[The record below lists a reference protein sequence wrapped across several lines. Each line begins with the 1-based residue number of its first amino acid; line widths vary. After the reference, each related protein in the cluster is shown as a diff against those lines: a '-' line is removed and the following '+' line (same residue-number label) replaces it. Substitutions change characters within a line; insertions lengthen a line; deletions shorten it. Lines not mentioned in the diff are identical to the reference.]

1 MIRQKSALVRAWNRI
16 ESIGVETLSDVAAKE
31 RAKLLNQWI
40 AYGIGFGL
48 LIMAM
53 TAGIYFYIVWKL
65 GLPQYGQVIPFYL
78 VAEIPP
84 VIVGF
89 IAFVVHK
96 YRPQWEVPMVWLYF
110 ISFAAVYF
118 ALALFMGTGAGIHYA
133 LLTVIFVFLALFPE
147 RPRHYLPLM
156 GFQVIAFFVCTWLL
170 LTRAPLFPL
179 PEEITVLIF
188 RIVVP
193 FIIGFSLLA
202 FFYVGLH
209 YRFFSKV
216 YRLWKKVTNLGN
228 GHFDSRENKKSN
240 EIVNAAFLSA
250 ILVGFLLVLIT
261 IVAVVLSTTGPDPG
275 FVRNA
280 LIYFMMAAIFTSW
293 SALLFYRKIKSGK
306 NTLYQIAGAVSGILF
321 AAVAALALGKNT
333 YFYLLLYALMPLP
346 LLFAGTSRAIVVFYV
361 IVFAA
366 IVAATTVLVHRTGAI
381 MPLPAFMESAL
392 AWLNI
397 VITGLFAL
405 MVIVYAWWKY
415 NFNVRMRSGWQLTTR
430 FGTTPANTP
439 QQVKMIVLTNI
450 SIYVDLGVLLSV
462 VIFTLI
468 IYWKGYVP
476 YAYYLPPAII
486 SSLVLFIFFWVRL
499 RGRSSE
505 AMLVVIFFLSL
516 LNGFILSIALGE
528 AFNVHYFF
536 YATLVVPYF
545 VFNSTHKKW
554 IAACNILSAAFIYAA
569 FWHFHNY
576 PPLAPP
582 PPTEI
587 NGIIKNYVRLSI
599 NVFVVA
605 AIATIAYYF
614 WRESDLVEDDLE
626 IAREKSESLLLN
638 ILPADIAHELKE
650 TGTTTPRLY
659 ENASVLFTDF
669 VGFTLIAEKMSAED
683 LVGELDHCFSYFDG
697 VMKKFHLEKIKTIGD
712 SYMAAAGIPEPTQT
726 HAIDCALAALEIS
739 AYMDALKE
747 QKAAAGLESW
757 DLRIG
762 IHSGPLV
769 AGVVGEK
776 KFAYDCWGDTVNTAS
791 RMESS
796 GAPGRVNVSRATWD
810 LIKDFFEGENRGKV
824 YAKRK
829 GEVEM
834 FFISCLKPEYAEQ
847 QNPMRPN
854 GVFLRKLD
862 AMRQGMERTVS

>member
-1 MIRQKSALVRAWNRI
+1 MIKQKSALVRAWNRI
-16 ESIGVETLSDVAAKE
+16 ESIGVEALSDPAAKE

-65 GLPQYGQVIPFYL
+65 GLSQYAQVIPFYL
-78 VAEIPP
+78 IAEIPP

-89 IAFVVHK
+89 LAFVVHK
-96 YRPQWEVPMVWLYF
+96 YRPQWEVPMIWLYF

-133 LLTVIFVFLALFPE
+133 LLTVVFVFLALFPE

-156 GFQVIAFFVCTWLL
+156 GFQVIAFFICTWLL
-170 LTRAPLFPL
+170 LTRKPLFPL
-179 PEEITVLIF
+179 PEEITGIIF

-202 FFYVGLH
+202 FLYVGLH

-228 GHFDSRENKKSN
+228 GHFASKEGKKSN
-240 EIVNAAFLSA
+240 EIVNAGFLSA

-261 IVAVVLSTTGPDPG
+261 IVAVVLSTTDRDLA

-280 LIYFMMAAIFTSW
+280 LIYFMMAAIFTAW
-293 SALLFYRKIKSGK
+293 SALLFYRKIQSGK

-321 AAVAALALGKNT
+321 AAAAAIALGKNT
-333 YFYLLLYALMPLP
+333 YFYLLLYALVPLP
-346 LLFAGTSRAIVVFYV
+346 LLFAGASRTTIILCEFLFTGIA
-361 IVFAA
+361 
-366 IVAATTVLVHRTGAI
+366 AATTVAVYRTGPV
-381 MPLPAFMESAL
+381 MPLPQYMGSAL
-392 AWLNI
+392 AGLNI
-397 VITGLFAL
+397 IITGLFAF
-405 MVIVYAWWKY
+405 MVAIYTWWKY
-415 NFNVRMRSGWQLTTR
+415 NISVRIRGAWQLTTR
-430 FGTTPANTP
+430 FGTRHAQTP
-439 QQVKMIVLTNI
+439 QQVKTIVLTNI
-450 SIYVDLGVLLSV
+450 SIYVDLSVLLSV
-462 VIFTLI
+462 CVFTLI
-468 IYWKGYVP
+468 IYLKGYVP
-476 YAYYLPPAII
+476 YAYYIPPMII
-486 SSLVLFIFFWVRL
+486 SALILLIFFTVRL
-499 RGRSSE
+499 RRKSSE
-505 AMLVVIFFLSL
+505 LMLLVIFFLSL

-545 VFNSTHKKW
+545 VFNNSQKKW
-554 IAACNILSAAFIYAA
+554 IVSCNLLSAIFIYAT

-587 NGIIKNYVRLSI
+587 NNIIKNYVRLSI
-599 NVFVVA
+599 NLFVVV

-614 WRESDLVEDDLE
+614 WRESDLIEDNLE
-626 IAREKSESLLLN
+626 VAREKSDNLLLN
-638 ILPADIAHELKE
+638 ILPAEVAHELKE

-659 ENASVLFTDF
+659 DNASVLFTDF
-669 VGFTLIAEKMSAED
+669 VGFTNIAEKMSAED
-683 LVGELDHCFSYFDG
+683 LVGELDRCFSYFDSI
-697 VMKKFHLEKIKTIGD
+697 MQRFHLEKIKTIGD
-712 SYMAAAGIPEPTQT
+712 SYMAAAGIPEPEET
-726 HAIDCALAALEIS
+726 HAIDCVLAALEIS
-739 AYMDALKE
+739 AYMDDLKRE
-747 QKAAAGLESW
+747 KEEAGLDSW

-810 LIKDFFEGENRGKV
+810 LIKDFFEGEDRGKV

-834 FFISCLKPEYAEQ
+834 VFINGLKPEYAEQ
-847 QNPMRPN
+847 QNLMRPN
-854 GVFLRKLD
+854 ESFLRKLD
-862 AMRQGMERTVS
+862 AMRHGMEKTTS